1 MSGIRVVAH
10 LVRCAADLLLC
21 NDIDTEHLRFA
32 DAEECRNRLPVIV
45 GEFQRVSVPG
55 DVVMGRCRFLLER
68 PPTATARPTLPARPR
83 ADVDVA
89 GNAASFEPSAP

>member
-45 GEFQRVSVPG
+45 GEVQRVSVPG
-55 DVVMGRCRFLLER
+55 DVVMGRCRFQLER
-68 PPTATARPTLPARPR
+68 SPTPTAQPTLPTRRR

-89 GNAASFEPSAP
+89 ASIISVEPTAP